1 MILVMT
7 VKVVMVTKLKM
18 FKTALT
24 NQVTIIHHSSP
35 RILEQIPGT
44 SIRYPQPG
52 KTNIK
57 VDNGTWE
64 EERDEGCG
72 LNLRFLDSRWEMGID
87 EDISFIQ

>member
-1 MILVMT
+1 MT
-7 VKVVMVTKLKM
+7 VEVVIVTKLKM

-24 NQVTIIHHSSP
+24 NQVTIIHQSSP

-64 EERDEGCG
+64 EEEEGDEGCG
-72 LNLRFLDSRWEMGID
+72 LNLRFLDSRCGMGID